1 MSVAYN
7 SAQKPHQYYKS
18 LPSFEVVEDSDIVQR
33 RSNMSKS
40 SGNSLLT
47 INRLCWTTVT
57 ISSLAVYGLKIS
69 SAFPAL
75 VSLFEGYGETIW
87 ICLVKMAVFIT
98 AVSIVAKLAMGSV

>member
-1 MSVAYN
+1 VLD
-7 SAQKPHQYYKS
+7 H
-18 LPSFEVVEDSDIVQR
+18 R
-33 RSNMSKS
+33 
-40 SGNSLLT
+40 
-47 INRLCWTTVT
+47 

-75 VSLFEGYGETIW
+75 VSLFEGYGQTIW